1 MGNAYR
7 GLGVA
12 YYPEH
17 WDRALWEDDV
27 ARMLEHGLDTLR
39 IAEFAWG
46 LLEPHDGTFE
56 IGYFDDF
63 LAICERLGMNVIFC
77 TPTATPPVWMQH
89 DHPGILNRD
98 REGNAFDGPR
108 RNYSYNSPEYRA
120 FSARIVERIAAH
132 YGTHPAIVGW
142 QIDNELNCEVA
153 EFFADGDHD
162 AFRAYLK
169 GKFGTLDALN
179 EALGTTFW
187 SRRYS
192 DWEQVRLAGKGLYGA
207 INPHL
212 ELEERRFF
220 SRSAVAFTRMQTEI
234 LRRHLADGVWITT
247 NGLFPNL
254 DYNELMTEG
263 GLDFITFD
271 SYPNFAH
278 DVNHRPAKGDLLDRK
293 WSWNLAWT
301 RSISPTFGIMEQQA
315 GAHGWTNRMEAPMP
329 KPGQLRLWSLQSV
342 AHGADMVSYFRW
354 RTSPMGLEIYWHGLN
369 DYANTPNR
377 RLAELKAFAGEWD
390 ALAAVKDA
398 VYEAKVAVLKDYD
411 NEYDASLDD
420 WHGRVARASDDAW
433 FRATQASHT
442 PCDFVYLGA
451 ATPEQLA
458 GYDLLVYPHA
468 AIMTPEVSDL
478 LRGYVEGGGTL
489 VFGARTGYKD
499 ESGRCPMRPMPGLVG
514 AWAGVTVDDY
524 TLVGRDTADMTVDW
538 DGTQLPA
545 PVFNEVLRPADDAV
559 EVLARFTQDYYA
571 GAPALTR
578 RRVGA
583 GVVYYVGSCFSEEL
597 ADHLLE
603 VCGVR
608 APLADVVD
616 APPTVELAVRGGEGG
631 RYLFLLNYP
640 AREARVELK
649 RPAVDLFT
657 GETVSGEVALPPYGV
672 LVARL

>member
-1 MGNAYR
+1 MNGAYR

-17 WDRALWEDDV
+17 WERSLWEDDV
-27 ARMLEHGLDTLR
+27 TRMLEHGLDTLR
-39 IAEFAWG
+39 IAEFAWA
-46 LLEPHDGTFE
+46 LLEPREGEFAVD
-56 IGYFDDF
+56 YFDDF
-63 LAICERLGMNVIFC
+63 LAICHRLGMKVIFC
-77 TPTATPPVWMQH
+77 TPTATPPIWMQH

-98 REGNAFDGPR
+98 REGHVLDGPR
-108 RNYSYNSPEYRA
+108 RNYSYNSPEYLT
-120 FSARIVERIAAH
+120 FCERIVSRLAEH
-132 YGTHPAIVGW
+132 YGHHPAIVGW
-142 QIDNELNCEVA
+142 QIDNEINCEVA
-153 EFFADGDHD
+153 EFFADGDQD
-162 AFRAYLK
+162 AFRAYLQEK
-169 GKFGTLDALN
+169 YGTLEALN

-192 DWEQVRLAGKGLYGA
+192 DWAQVRLAGKGLHGS

-212 ELEERRFF
+212 ALEERRFF
-220 SRSAVAFTRMQTEI
+220 SRSAVAFTRKQTTI
-234 LRRHLADGVWITT
+234 LRRHLAEGVWITT

-254 DYNELMTEG
+254 DYNELMTA

-271 SYPNFAH
+271 SYPNFAY
-278 DVNHRPAKGDLLDRK
+278 DVNHNPAEDDLLDRK

-377 RLAELKAFAGEWD
+377 RLAELKSFSAEWA
-390 ALAAVKDA
+390 ALEAVKDA
-398 VYEAKVAVLKDYD
+398 VYEAKVAILKDYD
-411 NEYDASLDD
+411 NEYDAALDD

-458 GYDLLVYPHA
+458 AYDLLVYPHA
-468 AIMTPEVSDL
+468 AIMTPAVSEL

-499 ESGRCPMRPMPGLVG
+499 ETGRCPMRPMPGLVG
-514 AWAGVTVDDY
+514 DWVGVTVEDY
-524 TLVGRDTADMTVDW
+524 TLVGRDTRDMSVDW
-538 DGTQLPA
+538 DGIEVPA
-545 PVFNEVLRPADDAV
+545 PVFNELLRTDDDSV
-559 EVLARFTQDYYA
+559 EVLARFTKDYYA

-578 RRVGA
+578 RTVGG
-583 GVVYYVGSCFSEEL
+583 GVVYYLGACFSQEM
-597 ADHLLE
+597 AVRLLE
-603 VCGVR
+603 ERAVR
-608 APLADVVD
+608 SPLADIVA
-616 APPTVELAVRGGEGG
+616 APETVELATRNGEGG
-631 RYLFLLNYP
+631 RFLFLLNYS
-640 AREARVELK
+640 ANEAAVELK
-649 RPAVDLFT
+649 RPVVDLFT
-657 GETVSGEVALPPYGV
+657 HQEASGEVAIPPYGA
-672 LVARL
+672 LVARLA